1 MRSVREPI
9 IRLLAPL
16 ALLGLLA
23 AGCGDDEESLSEDEF
38 IEQANAICEEG
49 SEELDEAG
57 DELFGN
63 EEPTPEQIAD
73 FADVFEDAIG
83 DQIDDID
90 DLNGPSDLEEDLADV
105 LADARDTLSEFADQV
120 RDDPEAAFTS
130 EEDPFADIN
139 ERMSALG
146 LTSCAE

>member
-9 IRLLAPL
+9 IRLVAPL

-23 AGCGDDEESLSEDEF
+23 TGCGDDEESLSEDEF
-38 IEQANAICEEG
+38 VEQANAICEEG
-49 SEELDEAG
+49 SEELDQAG
-57 DELFGN
+57 GELFGS
-63 EEPTPEQIAD
+63 EEPTPEEIAD
-73 FADVFEDAIG
+73 FADLFEDAIG
-83 DQIDDID
+83 DQIDDLE
-90 DLNGPSDLEEDLADV
+90 DLNGPSDLEEELDGI
-105 LADARDTLSEFADQV
+105 LADARDTLSEFADEV

-139 ERMSALG
+139 ERLSELG